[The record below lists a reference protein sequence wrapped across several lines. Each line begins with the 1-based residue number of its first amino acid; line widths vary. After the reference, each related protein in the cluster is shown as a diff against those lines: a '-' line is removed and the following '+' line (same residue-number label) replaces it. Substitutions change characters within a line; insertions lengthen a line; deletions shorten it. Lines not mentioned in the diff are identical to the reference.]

1 MSLRW
6 PPADA
11 SAPCCVRWACSR
23 GHPLGERLAVRSRD
37 PAGPHERPIL
47 FGPLESTTVTASRL
61 PCPIAPALAAFAFV
75 LLAANPA
82 QAEEPASADDGGEAG
97 VSTTASISL
106 GEGSNAEA
114 NTDAEGQRWI
124 DKFPPEPMMLELG
137 IYGGVFFPS
146 PIIELFEPDLALPDQ
161 GRKQFSL
168 VAPDIGLRAG
178 FYPLRHFGVE
188 AEGGAMFGKLREG
201 GSAQMWHARGHLVGQ
216 IGLWRLTPF
225 VVAGAGAIGVASPRD
240 AVGSEADIAVHFG
253 AGLKFFI
260 NYWLLLRLDLR
271 DNLTN
276 KIGVGEGVTHS
287 PEILLGLSVTLNRH
301 EDRPLRDR
309 DGDGIPDRD
318 DMCPR
323 EPGPA
328 PTGCPPDADKDAI
341 PDEDDA
347 CPDQP
352 ETRNGYDDDDGC
364 PDVVPE
370 EFASLAGIL
379 EGINFDTDKDI
390 IKRDSKPILDAAV
403 ETLEKFPQ
411 VHIEISGHTDS
422 RGGYEH
428 NMDLSQRRAESVRNY
443 LVEAGIDE
451 ARIET
456 RGAGPNEPIDTND
469 TSEGRAN
476 NRRIEVKILTH

>member
-1 MSLRW
+1 
-6 PPADA
+6 
-11 SAPCCVRWACSR
+11 
-23 GHPLGERLAVRSRD
+23 
-37 PAGPHERPIL
+37 
-47 FGPLESTTVTASRL
+47 
-61 PCPIAPALAAFAFV
+61 
-75 LLAANPA
+75 
-82 QAEEPASADDGGEAG
+82 
-97 VSTTASISL
+97 
-106 GEGSNAEA
+106 
-114 NTDAEGQRWI
+114 
-124 DKFPPEPMMLELG
+124 
-137 IYGGVFFPS
+137 
-146 PIIELFEPDLALPDQ
+146 
-161 GRKQFSL
+161 
-168 VAPDIGLRAG
+168 
-178 FYPLRHFGVE
+178 
-188 AEGGAMFGKLREG
+188 
-201 GSAQMWHARGHLVGQ
+201 
-216 IGLWRLTPF
+216 
-225 VVAGAGAIGVASPRD
+225 
-240 AVGSEADIAVHFG
+240 
-253 AGLKFFI
+253 
-260 NYWLLLRLDLR
+260 
-271 DNLTN
+271 
-276 KIGVGEGVTHS
+276 
-287 PEILLGLSVTLNRH
+287 
-301 EDRPLRDR
+301 
-309 DGDGIPDRD
+309 
-318 DMCPR
+318 MCPR